1 MKLTNVSLFP
11 ILPTSYRLEH
21 LRRNERR
28 FLSDRVDLPVEIEE
42 SRPLLCADGDDF
54 IKKYFPKFPA
64 LYEESAV
71 NHDIVAEFTSVE
83 SVKKM
88 FCRLEMEENAI
99 KNEQSLSDPRG
110 LYISED
116 LQQMMPPI
124 DFNDLNQFKKP
135 LPDLEDLEMALDA
148 EVVEA
153 ESAQMVKLPECYFND
168 VFKECKTNR
177 MLENF
182 MNFEE
187 TKSLC
192 KDMMP
197 NVPSIEELFK
207 DGFANFDNC
216 KPRRN
221 LDQDLEEILKTKNED
236 ILALP
241 AKLDIKELTSEA
253 KAALDSE
260 LPILVGQDQ
269 QIQYRKALSL

>member
-1 MKLTNVSLFP
+1 MKLTKVSLFP
-11 ILPTSYRLEH
+11 ILPTNYRLEH
-21 LRRNERR
+21 LRRNERQ

-42 SRPLLCADGDDF
+42 NRPLLCDDGDDF

-71 NHDIVAEFTSVE
+71 NNDLVAEFTNVE

-116 LQQMMPPI
+116 LQQMMPPV

-148 EVVEA
+148 EMVEA

-168 VFKECKTNR
+168 VFKECKTKR
-177 MLENF
+177 MLDNF
-182 MNFEE
+182 MNFQE

-192 KDMMP
+192 KDMMT
-197 NVPSIEELFK
+197 NVPTIEELFK
-207 DGFANFDNC
+207 DGFANFDNH

-221 LDQDLEEILKTKNED
+221 LYQDLEEVLKTENED
-236 ILALP
+236 IMALP
-241 AKLDIKELTSEA
+241 AKLDINVLSSEA
-253 KAALDSE
+253 IAILDSDT
-260 LPILVGQDQ
+260 PILAGQDQ